1 LARSNWK
8 LKKHAPRPAPA
19 ASPFGCGKPIR
30 AGKPA
35 ATPVEL
41 RISAAGSTA
50 TIKAA
55 EGEGDGAK
63 LGTFQGNAYTGAAM
77 KPEGWWRPIV
87 VDLAGVRV
95 SSQHRPVLRQHDH
108 NQIVGHT
115 ERVTVSD
122 KGIEI
127 AGVFSGEKQHTDKV
141 TVPAKNGF
149 RWQLSIGA
157 TPVQTEELEAGKSGQ
172 VNGREMT
179 GPLIISRVTDLGEI
193 SFVPLGA
200 DGDTSATVQASRGRG
215 FMNEKTA
222 LKFARMMGVK
232 AAKKFSDDE
241 IDKMSDDEAKAALKE
256 CMKGDDAPPPDDK
269 KEKDDAAAKAKAKA
283 RAADD
288 DEKKVDA
295 EGEEEKKT
303 EASRKAR
310 VAAARK
316 AEADEVRRCAAVRAT
331 AKKYGVETIKADGKS
346 VNFVAHAIEEGWS
359 EDKAELEAMRSARPN
374 DAGGPRF
381 YSPSAPEVNEAVLE
395 CAVLQAA
402 GGQFQLFENEF
413 YTKETPDRGR
423 ISARD
428 QRRIQGELNARYTDK
443 VQQAAHTLFKG
454 RVGLQQVLVAS
465 AARNGFRGSEVIRD
479 DGDLGAVAHYAN
491 IKADGA
497 STASIANVLSN
508 VQNKFLLQ
516 GYLWTDQAWKEV
528 ARIGSVKDFKPTKSI
543 NLFGDFELQDVG
555 PSGELKNATL
565 ADQAFANQA
574 STSGRVLTIS
584 RTHIIN
590 DDLGA
595 LTTIPAMMGR
605 GAGLKLNKA
614 FWTKF
619 LNPGYDEGGSTAF
632 WAAVHTIAGQSAKSN
647 YSSGAGSALA
657 SAGLTAAVLLFD
669 KQVDPAGNPLGL
681 DAEILLYPPDLQTT
695 ALELMNSEYVVAT
708 GVGASAA
715 RAPSSNVWKGRF
727 KPVKARY
734 LSNDA
739 YTGYSAAAWY
749 LLANPNILPTIEVVF
764 LNGNEMPVVQV
775 AGPDFQFNVLGVTTR
790 AVFDMGVEKQNFRG
804 GVKSAGS

>member
-1 LARSNWK
+1 MARSNWK
-8 LKKHAPRPAPA
+8 LKTHAPRTAPA
-19 ASPFGCGKPIR
+19 TPVCGQPIR
-30 AGKPA
+30 ASKPA
-35 ATPVEL
+35 AGTEI

-50 TIKAA
+50 TIRAA
-55 EGEGDGAK
+55 EGEGEGAK
-63 LGTFQGNAYTGAAM
+63 LGTFAGNAYTGAAM

-115 ERVTVSD
+115 ESVKVSD

-127 AGVFSGEKQHTDKV
+127 AGVLSGEKQHTDKV

-157 TPVQTEELEAGKSGQ
+157 TPVRTEELEPGKTAE
-172 VNGREMT
+172 VNGREVS
-179 GPLIISRVTDLGEI
+179 GPLTISRETDLGEI

-200 DGDTSATVQASRGRG
+200 DGDTSATVQASRGKLSM
-215 FMNEKTA
+215 FKAA
-222 LKFARMMGVK
+222 LLMALLNRVK
-232 AAKKFSDDE
+232 AAMKYSDDE
-241 IDKMSDDEAKAALKE
+241 IDKMTEDEAKAAFKKCQAE
-256 CMKGDDAPPPDDK
+256 GDDPPPEKD

-283 RAADD
+283 KAAEDD
-288 DEKKVDA
+288 ADKAKAAEDDADKKADA
-295 EGEEEKKT
+295 S
-303 EASRKAR
+303 AAAR
-310 VAAARK
+310 IKAARK
-316 AEADEVRRCAAVRAT
+316 AEADEVRRCAAIRAT
-331 AKKYGVETIKADGKS
+331 GKKYGVETIKADGKS
-346 VNFVAHAIEEGWS
+346 VNFAAHAIEEGWT
-359 EDKAELEAMRSARPN
+359 EDKAELEAMRAARPT

-381 YSPSAPEVNEAVLE
+381 YSPSTPEVNEAVLE
-395 CAVLQAA
+395 CAVFQAA
-402 GGQFQLFENEF
+402 GGQFQLMDAAF
-413 YTKETPDRGR
+413 YSKETPDRSR
-423 ISARD
+423 IPTRD
-428 QRRIQGELNARYTDK
+428 ARRIQGELNTRYTDK
-443 VQQAAHTLFKG
+443 VQQAAHTMFKG

-465 AARNGFRGSEVIRD
+465 AAQNGFRGSEVIRD
-479 DGDLGAVAHYAN
+479 DGDIGAVAHYAN
-491 IKADGA
+491 IRADGA
-497 STASIANVLSN
+497 STASIANVLAN

-528 ARIGSVKDFKPTKSI
+528 TRVGSVKDFKDTKSI

-555 PSGELKNATL
+555 ASGELKNASIQ
-565 ADQAFANQA
+565 DQAFANRA
-574 STSGRVLTIS
+574 KTSGRILTIS

-605 GAGLKLNKA
+605 GAGLKLNKD

-619 LNPGYDEGGSTAF
+619 LNPGNDDGGSTAF
-632 WAAVHTIAGQSAKSN
+632 YAAVHTIANQVANSN
-647 YSSGAGSALA
+647 LSSGAGSALS
-657 SAGLTAAVLLFD
+657 SAGLTAATLLFD
-669 KQVDPAGNPLGL
+669 NQVDPAGNPLGV
-681 DAEILLYPPDLQTT
+681 DAEILLYPPDLQTA

-715 RAPSSNVWKGRF
+715 RMPSSNIWKGRYRS
-727 KPVKARY
+727 VKARY
-734 LSNDA
+734 MNKAA
-739 YTGYSAAAWY
+739 YTGYSATAWH
-749 LLANPNILPTIEVVF
+749 LLANPNVLPTIEVVF

-775 AGPDFQFNVLGVTTR
+775 AGPDFQFNVLGITTR